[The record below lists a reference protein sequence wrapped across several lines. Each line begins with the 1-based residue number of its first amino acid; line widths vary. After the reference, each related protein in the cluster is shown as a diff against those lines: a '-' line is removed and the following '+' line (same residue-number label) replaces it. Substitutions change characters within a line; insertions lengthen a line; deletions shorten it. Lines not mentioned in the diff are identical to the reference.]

1 MFTGFSLGAA
11 LWRTRFSA
19 TRSPAARPRKESIED
34 LEARL
39 AALEIVQHRR
49 AAAERNGSRDLS
61 NSLAAIAA
69 LESSVADLTTRCDGR
84 LAEVESRIGGHEAKL
99 VAHDAKLKEI
109 PTLAQVVSTME
120 EMLSSTISEL
130 DDKLSEQM
138 GSIEILKTT
147 VAQSDELMER
157 VLDAIYSLDSN
168 INDKSGGG
176 GAGLAFGE
184 GYAGV
189 PSPVPPRLPHHPPM
203 SIKLPLPD

>member
-1 MFTGFSLGAA
+1 MFTGFSIGVA
-11 LWRTRFSA
+11 LWK
-19 TRSPAARPRKESIED
+19 TRSSTTPSPDAKPRKESIEE

-39 AALEIVQHRR
+39 AALETVQHRR
-49 AAAERNGSRDLS
+49 AATERNGGGDLR

-109 PTLAQVVSTME
+109 PTLAQVVTTME
-120 EMLSSTISEL
+120 EMLSSTMSGL
-130 DDKLSEQM
+130 DAKLSEQM
-138 GSIEILKTT
+138 RSIEVLKTT

-157 VLDAIYSLDSN
+157 VLEAIND
-168 INDKSGGG
+168 DKSGGG

-184 GYAGV
+184 GYADV

-203 SIKLPLPD
+203 TIKLLPD

>member
-1 MFTGFSLGAA
+1 
-11 LWRTRFSA
+11 
-19 TRSPAARPRKESIED
+19 
-34 LEARL
+34 
-39 AALEIVQHRR
+39 
-49 AAAERNGSRDLS
+49 
-61 NSLAAIAA
+61 
-69 LESSVADLTTRCDGR
+69 
-84 LAEVESRIGGHEAKL
+84 
-99 VAHDAKLKEI
+99 
-109 PTLAQVVSTME
+109 ME

-168 INDKSGGG
+168 INDNSGGG

-189 PSPVPPRLPHHPPM
+189 PSPVPPHLPHHPPM
-203 SIKLPLPD
+203 TIKLLPD